1 MDIKTNYE
9 DYTISGEELFC
20 QKQVITQ
27 SNIDVS
33 QKGEISKILF
43 NEANSV
49 VVKTQIIGKQ
59 IKIQGKTF
67 VKVCYCDIENNIKGL
82 DYVIDFTESVLTNDL
97 LKDET
102 IDFKSNVIDSIAT
115 IIGEEIRVQNVIQLW
130 GYKIVSKEQKLL
142 TQIDGAIYKTQEATI
157 QTFERYLN
165 EFETITQDISIEK
178 PIDEV
183 ILYTPKSAIISVE
196 PMENKINIVGQISV
210 DILYKSNNEI
220 EQKIE
225 DFTFSKE
232 IDSIGLNPVV
242 CPYILINDSRLI
254 IPSDMQGQIR
264 LELDTFIKGALFNIE
279 QKEIIEDLYSPSAII
294 ETTKN
299 NYEYFSKVGLTINES
314 RLNATAKMED
324 NIKKIISI
332 SITKEDIV
340 PIVEQDGIFV
350 SEGIIYATII
360 YINDNNET
368 NSHIVEMPYAFEVN
382 NSKELINCDVYPEV
396 LVLGIY
402 SKLKSANELELVVNV
417 VSGLCNC
424 KNIGLNGISEVV
436 IKEEK
441 KECHC
446 AIRIYKPQKGESLW
460 DVAKRIGVG
469 MDEISK
475 QNNDIKDVMDGNENI
490 LVFKEIGTSY

>member
-49 VVKTQIIGKQ
+49 IVKTQIIGKQ

-67 VKVCYCDIENNIKGL
+67 VNVCYCDIENNIKGL
-82 DYVIDFTESVLTNDL
+82 DY
-97 LKDET
+97 
-102 IDFKSNVIDSIAT
+102 VIDSIAT

-130 GYKIVSKEQKLL
+130 GYKIVSNEQKLL

-196 PMENKINIVGQISV
+196 PMENKVNIVGQISV

-232 IDSIGLNPVV
+232 IDSIGSNPIV

-279 QKEIIEDLYSPSAII
+279 QKEIIEDL
-294 ETTKN
+294 
-299 NYEYFSKVGLTINES
+299 
-314 RLNATAKMED
+314 
-324 NIKKIISI
+324 
-332 SITKEDIV
+332 
-340 PIVEQDGIFV
+340 
-350 SEGIIYATII
+350 
-360 YINDNNET
+360 
-368 NSHIVEMPYAFEVN
+368 
-382 NSKELINCDVYPEV
+382 LI
-396 LVLGIY
+396 
-402 SKLKSANELELVVNV
+402 
-417 VSGLCNC
+417 
-424 KNIGLNGISEVV
+424 
-436 IKEEK
+436 
-441 KECHC
+441 
-446 AIRIYKPQKGESLW
+446 
-460 DVAKRIGVG
+460 
-469 MDEISK
+469 
-475 QNNDIKDVMDGNENI
+475 
-490 LVFKEIGTSY
+490 